1 MKAGPSHR
9 IRLYVKE
16 NAIPL
21 NANDAMRG
29 SPSPWKVLAM
39 MPIQAAEM
47 TERLRVSELL
57 NVVEDIMDDYGL
69 EKGKSIWCS
78 LRA

>member
-39 MPIQAAEM
+39 IPIQAAVM
-47 TERLRVSELL
+47 AERLSVSELL
-57 NVVEDIMDDYGL
+57 KVVDIMDNYGL
-69 EKGKSIWCS
+69 QKVFGVHFALSH
-78 LRA
+78 